1 VKETVVAEFVPVE
14 PFDIIIFGVTGD
26 LSRQKLLPALFHRYC
41 DGQIDD
47 SCRIIGVAR
56 GTMEN
61 TAFLDMVH
69 SSCALGVADE
79 FPEAKWRRFSK
90 LLCYFD
96 IDATD
101 ADADWKAVKKE
112 LATDGRPRIFY
123 LAVAPRLYVP
133 ICEALRDAGLRND
146 AARVVLEKPIGS
158 DLQSADEINKGVGA
172 VFEESNIFRMDH
184 YLGKETVQNLLIL
197 RFANMLFEPLWS
209 NRSIDHIQIT
219 VAESLGVEGRDAYY
233 DSAGAVR
240 DIVQNHLLQ
249 LLCLIAM
256 EPPNSLDAENVRG
269 EKIKVLRALKG
280 FEAENIGEQTVR
292 AQYNAGHVDENRVPG
307 YLDAL
312 PDNLKNS
319 RTETYAAIK
328 TEIANW
334 RWAGVPF
341 YLRTGKRMA
350 ERRSEIVIQFKSTPH
365 NLFGEG
371 GNQPNR
377 LVLRL
382 QPDEGMQLY
391 MQVKEPGPG
400 HMSLRSI
407 PLDLSYARSFSA
419 VKYPDAYERLL
430 MDVVRGNLALFMGQE
445 EVRAAWAWTDD
456 LLSAW
461 DQAGQKLEYYAA
473 GTDGP
478 LQASLLLDRDGR
490 AWWDGTSAE

>member
-1 VKETVVAEFVPVE
+1 MAEFVPVE
-14 PFDIIIFGVTGD
+14 PFDIVIFGVTGD

-47 SCRIIGVAR
+47 SSRIIGVAR
-56 GTMEN
+56 GAMEAE
-61 TAFLDMVH
+61 AFLDLVRQ
-69 SSCALGVADE
+69 SCSAATDSFVE
-79 FPEAKWRRFSK
+79 EKWQKFAT
-90 LLCYFD
+90 LLSYCE

-101 ADADWKAVKKE
+101 EKADWDGVKAA
-112 LATDGRPRIFY
+112 LSQDARPRIFY

-133 ICEALRDAGLRND
+133 ICEALGQAGLKNTG
-146 AARVVLEKPIGS
+146 ARVVLEKPIGS

-172 VFEESNIFRMDH
+172 VFDEHHIFRMDH

-219 VAESLGVEGRDAYY
+219 VAETLGAEGRDAYY

-280 FEAENIGEQTVR
+280 FDDVNITSETVR
-292 AQYNAGHVDENRVPG
+292 AQYNAGHVEDQRVPG
-307 YLDAL
+307 YVDGL
-312 PDNLKNS
+312 PESLKNS

-350 ERRSEIVIQFKSTPH
+350 KRRSEIVIQFKSTPH
-365 NLFGEG
+365 NLFGDG
-371 GNQPNR
+371 HNQPNR

-382 QPDEGMQLY
+382 QPNEGMQLY

-400 HMSLRSI
+400 HMSLKSI
-407 PLDLSYARSFSA
+407 PLDLSYARSFST

-461 DQAGQKLEYYAA
+461 DRADQKLEYYAA

-490 AWWDGTSAE
+490 AWWQPEEAATS

>member
-1 VKETVVAEFVPVE
+1 MAEFVPVE
-14 PFDIIIFGVTGD
+14 PFDIVIFGVTGD

-47 SCRIIGVAR
+47 TSRIIGVAR
-56 GTMEN
+56 GVMQDD
-61 TAFLDMVH
+61 AFLDLVRD
-69 SSCALGVADE
+69 SCSAATDSFEEDKWLKFAALLD
-79 FPEAKWRRFSK
+79 
-90 LLCYFD
+90 YFD

-101 ADADWKAVKKE
+101 EQADWDSVKGA
-112 LATDGRPRIFY
+112 LSSDPRPRIFY

-133 ICEALRDAGLRND
+133 ICEALGKAGLKN
-146 AARVVLEKPIGS
+146 ASARVVLEKPIGS

-172 VFEESNIFRMDH
+172 VFDEHHIFRMDH

-219 VAESLGVEGRDAYY
+219 VAETLGAEGRDAYY

-280 FEAENIGEQTVR
+280 FDAANIANDTVR
-292 AQYNAGHVDENRVPG
+292 AQYNAGHIEDNRVPG
-307 YLDAL
+307 YIDSL
-312 PDNLKNS
+312 PEALKNS

-350 ERRSEIVIQFKSTPH
+350 KRRSEIVIQFKSTPH
-365 NLFGEG
+365 NLFGDG
-371 GNQPNR
+371 FNQPNR

-400 HMSLRSI
+400 HMSLKSI
-407 PLDLSYARSFSA
+407 PLDLSYARSFST

-461 DQAGQKLEYYAA
+461 DRAEQKLEYYAA

-490 AWWDGTSAE
+490 AWWQPEEMTAQ

>member
-1 VKETVVAEFVPVE
+1 MAEFVPVE
-14 PFDIIIFGVTGD
+14 PFDIVIFGVTGD

-47 SCRIIGVAR
+47 ISRIIGVAR
-56 GTMEN
+56 GAMEAE
-61 TAFLDMVH
+61 AFLDLVRQ
-69 SSCALGVADE
+69 SCSAATDSFVE
-79 FPEAKWRRFSK
+79 EKWHKFAT
-90 LLCYFD
+90 LLSYCE

-101 ADADWKAVKKE
+101 EKADWDGVKAV
-112 LATDGRPRIFY
+112 LSQDARPRIFY

-133 ICEALRDAGLRND
+133 ICEALGQAGLKN
-146 AARVVLEKPIGS
+146 AGARVVLEKPIGS

-172 VFEESNIFRMDH
+172 VFDEHHIFRMDH

-219 VAESLGVEGRDAYY
+219 VAETLGAEGRDAYY

-280 FEAENIGEQTVR
+280 FNDVNITSETVR
-292 AQYNAGHVDENRVPG
+292 AQYNAGHVEEHRVPG
-307 YLDAL
+307 YVDGL
-312 PDNLKNS
+312 PEALKNS

-350 ERRSEIVIQFKSTPH
+350 KRRSEIVIQFKSTPH
-365 NLFGEG
+365 NLFGDEH
-371 GNQPNR
+371 NQPNR

-400 HMSLRSI
+400 HMSLKSI
-407 PLDLSYARSFSA
+407 PLDLSYARSFST

-461 DQAGQKLEYYAA
+461 DRADQKLEYYAA
-473 GTDGP
+473 GSDGP

-490 AWWDGTSAE
+490 AWWQPEEAATS

>member
-1 VKETVVAEFVPVE
+1 MAEFVPVE
-14 PFDIIIFGVTGD
+14 PFDIVIFGVTGD

-47 SCRIIGVAR
+47 TSRIIGVAR
-56 GTMEN
+56 GAMSTDE
-61 TAFLDMVH
+61 FLALARE
-69 SSCALGVADE
+69 SCAAATNE
-79 FPEAKWRRFSK
+79 FPHDKWERFSK
-90 LLCYFD
+90 LLAYFD

-101 ADADWKAVKKE
+101 AEADWGGVKVALSGDE
-112 LATDGRPRIFY
+112 RPRIFY
-123 LAVAPRLYVP
+123 LAVAPKLYVP
-133 ICEALRDAGLRND
+133 ICSALDDAGLKN
-146 AARVVLEKPIGS
+146 AQARVVLEKPIGS

-172 VFEESNIFRMDH
+172 VFEERNIFRMDH

-197 RFANMLFEPLWS
+197 RFANSLFEPLWS

-219 VAESLGVEGRDAYY
+219 VAETLGAEGRDAYY

-256 EPPNSLDAENVRG
+256 EPPISLDAENVRG

-280 FEAENIGEQTVR
+280 FDATNIANETVR
-292 AQYNAGHVDENRVPG
+292 AQYTAGHVQENRVDG
-307 YLDAL
+307 YVDGL
-312 PDNLKNS
+312 PESLKNS

-350 ERRSEIVIQFKSTPH
+350 ARRSEIVIQFKSPPH

-371 GNQPNR
+371 FNQPNR

-400 HMSLRSI
+400 HMVLKSI

-419 VKYPDAYERLL
+419 VTYPDAYERLL
-430 MDVVRGNLALFMGQE
+430 MDVVRGNLSLFMGQD
-445 EVRAAWAWTDD
+445 EVRAAWAWTDN

-461 DQAGQKLEYYAA
+461 DRANQKLEYYAA

-478 LQASLLLDRDGR
+478 LQASLLLDRDGH
-490 AWWDGTSAE
+490 AWWQPEEVGGQ

>member
-1 VKETVVAEFVPVE
+1 
-14 PFDIIIFGVTGD
+14 
-26 LSRQKLLPALFHRYC
+26 
-41 DGQIDD
+41 
-47 SCRIIGVAR
+47 
-56 GTMEN
+56 M
-61 TAFLDMVH
+61 
-69 SSCALGVADE
+69 
-79 FPEAKWRRFSK
+79 
-90 LLCYFD
+90 
-96 IDATD
+96 
-101 ADADWKAVKKE
+101 
-112 LATDGRPRIFY
+112 
-123 LAVAPRLYVP
+123 P
-133 ICEALRDAGLRND
+133 ICEALGQAGLKN
-146 AARVVLEKPIGS
+146 AGARVVLEKPIGS

-172 VFEESNIFRMDH
+172 VFDEHHIFRMDH

-219 VAESLGVEGRDAYY
+219 VAETLGAEGRDAYY

-280 FEAENIGEQTVR
+280 FDDVNITNETVR
-292 AQYNAGHVDENRVPG
+292 AQYNAGHVEDHRVPG
-307 YLDAL
+307 YVDGL
-312 PDNLKNS
+312 PEALKNS

-350 ERRSEIVIQFKSTPH
+350 KRRSEIVIQFKSTPH
-365 NLFGEG
+365 NLFGDG
-371 GNQPNR
+371 HNQPNR

-400 HMSLRSI
+400 HMSLKSI
-407 PLDLSYARSFSA
+407 PLDLSYARSFST

-461 DQAGQKLEYYAA
+461 DRADQKLEYYAA

-490 AWWDGTSAE
+490 AWWQPEEMTAQ

>member
-1 VKETVVAEFVPVE
+1 MAEFVPVE
-14 PFDIIIFGVTGD
+14 PFDIVIFGVTGD

-41 DGQIDD
+41 DNQIDKT
-47 SCRIIGVAR
+47 SRIIGVAR
-56 GTMEN
+56 GAM
-61 TAFLDMVH
+61 TADDFLAFARE
-69 SSCALGVADE
+69 SCINATDE
-79 FPEAKWRRFSK
+79 FSDERWAEFSS
-90 LLCYFD
+90 LLQYFD

-101 ADADWKAVKKE
+101 AEADWKGVQIALSE
-112 LATDGRPRIFY
+112 DGRPRIFY
-123 LAVAPRLYVP
+123 LAVAPKLYVP
-133 ICEALRDAGLRND
+133 ICTALGDAGLKNEN
-146 AARVVLEKPIGS
+146 ARVVLEKPIGS
-158 DLQSADEINKGVGA
+158 DLQSADAINKGVGA
-172 VFEESNIFRMDH
+172 VFEERNIFRMDH

-219 VAESLGVEGRDAYY
+219 VAETLGAEGRDAYY

-280 FEAENIGEQTVR
+280 FDDASIGNETVR
-292 AQYNAGHVDENRVPG
+292 AQYTAGHIDECRVPG
-307 YLDAL
+307 YVEGL
-312 PDNLKNS
+312 PEALKNS

-371 GNQPNR
+371 FHQPNR

-400 HMSLRSI
+400 HMVLKSI

-430 MDVVRGNLALFMGQE
+430 MDVVRGNLALFMGQD
-445 EVRAAWAWTDD
+445 EVRAAWAWTDE

-461 DQAGQKLEYYAA
+461 DRTNQKLEYYAA

-478 LQASLLLDRDGR
+478 LQASLLLDREGHG
-490 AWWDGTSAE
+490 WWQTEEEASI

>member
-1 VKETVVAEFVPVE
+1 MAEFVPVE
-14 PFDIIIFGVTGD
+14 PFDIVIFGVTGD

-47 SCRIIGVAR
+47 TSRIVGVAR
-56 GTMEN
+56 GAMHTES
-61 TAFLDMVH
+61 FLDLVRD
-69 SSCALGVADE
+69 SCTAATDSFSEEKWKKFSALLE
-79 FPEAKWRRFSK
+79 
-90 LLCYFD
+90 YFD

-101 ADADWKAVKKE
+101 EQADWDGLKGA
-112 LATDGRPRIFY
+112 LANDSRPRIFY

-133 ICEALRDAGLRND
+133 ICEALGKAGFKN
-146 AARVVLEKPIGS
+146 AGARVVLEKPIGS
-158 DLQSADEINKGVGA
+158 DLQSADEINTGVGA
-172 VFEESNIFRMDH
+172 VFDEHHIFRMDH

-219 VAESLGVEGRDAYY
+219 VAESLGAEGRDAYY

-256 EPPNSLDAENVRG
+256 EPPNSLDAENVRS
-269 EKIKVLRALKG
+269 EKIKVLRALKS
-280 FEAENIGEQTVR
+280 FDAANITNDTVR
-292 AQYNAGHVDENRVPG
+292 AQYNAGYNGGQSVPG
-307 YLDAL
+307 YVDSL
-312 PDNLKNS
+312 PEALKNS

-350 ERRSEIVIQFKSTPH
+350 TRRSEIVIQFKSTPH
-365 NLFGEG
+365 NLFGDG
-371 GNQPNR
+371 FNQPNR

-391 MQVKEPGPG
+391 MQIKEPGPG
-400 HMSLRSI
+400 HMSLKSI
-407 PLDLSYARSFSA
+407 PLDLSYARSFSE

-430 MDVVRGNLALFMGQE
+430 MDVVRGNLSLFMGQE
-445 EVRAAWAWTDD
+445 EVRAAWAWTDE

-461 DQAGQKLEYYAA
+461 DRAEQPLEYYAA

-490 AWWDGTSAE
+490 AWWQPEEKASQ